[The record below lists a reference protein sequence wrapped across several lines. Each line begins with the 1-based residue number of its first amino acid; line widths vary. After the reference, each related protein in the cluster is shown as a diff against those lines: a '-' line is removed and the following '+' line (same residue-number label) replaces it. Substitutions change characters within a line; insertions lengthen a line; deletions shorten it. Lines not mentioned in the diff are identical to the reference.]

1 MQKLIKKIGITTVAI
16 LVAFTGFATNVNASE
31 KEIYYNQEQSL
42 GIEVIRNISGEGIEL
57 QFKDI
62 KSEDIDIEN
71 FVINDEK
78 ITDEKNKDYKYSYV
92 VGENGN
98 YKFTVEYSTIVR
110 LKETNEEIKRSDK
123 FSFDISVNEIKDKK
137 SENVLL
143 NENSGHEET
152 QNVNEVREEVQEV
165 NTDIV
170 SDDEPKFSYYFP
182 DSDSIEEFSISEVQ
196 AYSARSSYSVE
207 VGEKIL
213 GSTNFYFASEPSYS
227 FSFPNG
233 FSEIWVNGRRA
244 YCIEP
249 SVMKVATGSATE
261 VDLQNLNDIWV
272 MQGRKS
278 KQLSYDEKYKITLI
292 ANYGYDFPG
301 HQNKKY
307 SAAAQILI
315 FEELGWVINT
325 STDVSYEKSEILR
338 LVNSHLERPSWDGNE
353 FEAKLGETLD
363 LSDPLWNM
371 FVIHSY
377 SGLTILENSGNTL
390 IVRIDSKDSKLIARK
405 KGGLAEESSFIY
417 SDGNSQK
424 VGVFGIEDPLAT
436 YFTNTVKSHTQRVFK
451 EGENG
456 EPLSGHK
463 FRMSYNN
470 EADANGLLADGWDYV
485 TGADGYTP
493 TDTWN
498 NEGQT
503 VYVQEIEAL
512 DPYIRN
518 TEIKTFVVTPGAETT
533 ISFKNEKAQGQF
545 SINKYDNHGQ
555 RAIAKFNIL
564 NESNTVVGS
573 VVTSLTGEVKSN
585 ILPLGKYKLQE
596 ISVNGNLVL
605 NPEIIDVELKYK
617 DQVTPVVLLSKDFVN
632 NYQRGDINLTKIEDT
647 SDKFNPEYHGTK
659 LEGIEFGLVAKADTY
674 EGSTL
679 VYRAGEIIGKEVT
692 NSVGQLKFHNVAIG
706 EYALRELKTIEGY
719 QLLDHDVDVS
729 IAYDS
734 TNNTVEITQ
743 INKTVENSPILGS
756 VELVKANGTGNQ
768 RLEGGVFD
776 LYRGDKKLETYTSD
790 KNGRIVVEGLRYS
803 TGNTYKFIETK
814 APGGYWLNAEPIY
827 FDVTEQGETVY
838 LIAPNN
844 LIEVHVESNKT
855 NEDGLPLEGVG
866 FKIRNTDTNEFVTI
880 SHADGKEVIDE
891 NTWFTGKD
899 GSVFIK
905 GKMTAGNYELVEVAP
920 LEGYQPIAPVKFTID
935 DQQTYIDL
943 GTLVGLSLDVGEIVN
958 YWNRGNIKVGK
969 IDEDTKEFLQGFG
982 FNVYNAKGE
991 FIGYHET
998 GADGTFTLEDV
1009 RYGLYTIE
1017 EVKVNGDYGIDSTK
1031 NKQEIFVEEH
1041 GKTYELTFENKHADI
1056 KTSASFVERDKET
1069 PNIVTITDKVSYT
1082 NLWVGKE
1089 YTVEGFL
1096 MIKETNQP
1104 LLIDGQRVTGST
1116 TFTPTQKDGFVNVDF
1131 TFDQNA
1137 LNGQTVV
1144 VFETLKREAI
1154 EVVVHHD
1161 INDIEQTPEIP
1172 EIGTTLTYTER
1183 DKQTPNIVTLTDE
1196 VRYTGLVI
1204 GKEYTVKGQ
1213 LQDGVTGLPLLIDGK
1228 TVDGQ
1233 TTFIAEQKDG
1243 IVNVKFVFDQ
1253 NKLMTERIV
1262 AFEKLEQ
1269 GERLIAV
1276 HADLEDKDQTLE
1288 IITIRMNKKDSIS
1301 FKPLVGAE
1309 FTMFDL
1315 EGNALEVKLTDES
1328 GIAEFK
1334 IIEGETV
1341 ELKET
1346 KAPEGYLL
1354 SDEVIRVTGSKE
1366 IDGNL
1371 YTVEY
1376 LNDLLP
1382 IVILPSTGVDT
1393 PVFPLVAI
1401 AMIIIGFYLVLRNKN
1416 IYKAGLSSSENVLF
1430 SGTTLTGKEIKGTT
1444 VSKSTSKGNTQ
1455 KNQPGDFVKTFDK
1468 RTEQSSMR
1476 KRRNKFKGK

>member
-16 LVAFTGFATNVNASE
+16 LIAVTGFASNISANE
-31 KEIYYNQEQSL
+31 KETYYNQNKSL
-42 GIEVIRNISGEGIEL
+42 GIEVIRNTAKSEIEL
-57 QFKDI
+57 QFKEL
-62 KSEDIDIEN
+62 KSENIEIEKMSIDDKIL
-71 FVINDEK
+71 EK
-78 ITDEKNKDYKYSYV
+78 SASSKDYLFSYIT
-92 VGENGN
+92 GENGN
-98 YKFTVEYSTIVR
+98 YKFIVEYSTLVK
-110 LKETNEEIKRSDK
+110 LKDSNESVKRNDK
-123 FSFDISVNEIKDKK
+123 FSFEVTINEFTSDIEYIENIEKEVGTNIEKQVLVVDEKDD
-137 SENVLL
+137 
-143 NENSGHEET
+143 EET
-152 QNVNEVREEVQEV
+152 SV
-165 NTDIV
+165 
-170 SDDEPKFSYYFP
+170 SYYFP
-182 DSDSIEEFSISEVQ
+182 KTDTIEEFTISEIQ
-196 AYSARSSYSVE
+196 AYAASSGNSVT
-207 VGEKIL
+207 VGDKIL
-213 GSTNFYFASEPSYS
+213 GSTSFYLEDSPSYA
-227 FSFPNG
+227 FNFPTG
-233 FSEIWVNGRRA
+233 FSEIYVNGEVA

-249 SVMKVATGSATE
+249 SVMKVATGSATSQ
-261 VDLQNLNDIWV
+261 DLDTIHDLWV
-272 MQGRKS
+272 LQGSKS
-278 KQLSYDEKYKITLI
+278 KELTDSEREKITLI
-292 ANYGYDFPG
+292 ANYGYEFEG
-301 HQNKKY
+301 HQTP
-307 SAAAQILI
+307 AFRGATQVLI
-315 FEELGWVINT
+315 FRAVGWVVNT
-325 STDVSYEKSEILR
+325 SSDISYEVAEIMN
-338 LVNSHLERPSWDGNE
+338 LVNSHMDVPSWDGE
-353 FEAKLGETLD
+353 VKEVKLGEVVD
-363 LSDPLWNM
+363 LSDSVLSN
-371 FVIHSY
+371 FDIFDTE
-377 SGLTILENSGNTL
+377 GLTIIEHSGNTL
-390 IVRIDSKDSKLIARK
+390 KVRIDSKEASVSLEK
-405 KGGLAEESSFIY
+405 KHGIQKGTSLVDT
-417 SDGNSQK
+417 DGTSQK
-424 VGVFGIEDPLAT
+424 VTRFKIKDPVYA
-436 YFTNTVKSHTQRVFK
+436 FVDFEVKSHTQQIFK

-463 FRMSYNN
+463 FRMSYSNDV
-470 EADANGLLADGWDYV
+470 DANGLLVDGWDYV
-485 TGADGYTP
+485 TGSNGYTP

-503 VYVQEIEAL
+503 VYVQEIEAK

-564 NESNTVVGS
+564 NASNTVVGS

-632 NYQRGDINLTKIEDT
+632 NYQRGDINLTKIEDA

-659 LEGIEFGLVAKADTY
+659 LEGVEFGLVAKADTY

-679 VYRAGEIIGKEVT
+679 VYRAGEIIGIEVT

-743 INKTVENSPILGS
+743 HNQTVENSPILGS

-776 LYRGDKKLETYTSD
+776 LYRGDKKLGTYTSD

-803 TGNTYKFIETK
+803 IGNTYKFIETK

-844 LIEVHVESNKT
+844 LIEVHVEWNKT
-855 NEDGLPLEGVG
+855 NEDGLHLEGVG
-866 FKIRNTDTNEFVTI
+866 FKIRNTDTNEFVTV

-1096 MIKETNQP
+1096 MIKERNQP

-1144 VFETLKREAI
+1144 VFETLKREGI

-1183 DKQTPNIVTLTDE
+1183 DKQSPNIVTLTDE
-1196 VRYTGLVI
+1196 VRYTGLVV

-1243 IVNVKFVFDQ
+1243 IVNVAFVFDQ

-1301 FKPLVGAE
+1301 LNPLAGAE

-1315 EGNALEVKLTDES
+1315 DGNALEVKLTDEN

-1416 IYKAGLSSSENVLF
+1416 IYKVGLSSSDNVLF
-1430 SGTTLTGKEIKGTT
+1430 SGTTLTGKEVKGTT
-1444 VSKSTSKGNTQ
+1444 VLKSTSTGNTQ
-1455 KNQPGDFVKTFDK
+1455 KNQPTDFATTFDK
-1468 RTEQSSMR
+1468 RKEQSSMR
-1476 KRRNKFKGK
+1476 KRRNKFKRK